1 MSRQRKTMRA
11 VVLQEQGGPE
21 KLVIR
26 KVAIPTPGPTGVL
39 IKVQYCG
46 IDGHD
51 SAIRSGIRRMD
62 FTPGMVQGHEM
73 SGTVV
78 AVGDQVSTLKP
89 GDSVC
94 NKVQYSCGLCDLCRM
109 GQESACQVFLR
120 AGLSVVDGGLAEY
133 AVCPENCAVLV
144 PDGVDMVD
152 AAVAGCA
159 VATPYHSVAEV
170 AQVRAGETVL
180 VTGAGGGLGM
190 HAIQLV
196 RLFGARAIG
205 WTRSESKRAA
215 IERVGIDHLICGA
228 GEQTPVWKQLL
239 ELTEGKGVDVVIDNV
254 GSAVFYDAFRGLAK
268 LGRYVMQGELEGKE
282 IHINPV
288 FIFGKGAKIIGS
300 ISHRLDELRKVLE
313 FIRAGKVKPVIGGVF
328 PLDDVQKV
336 HALLDEGAI
345 TGRAVMAL

>member
-11 VVLQEQGGPE
+11 VVLPEQGGPE

-26 KVAIPTPGPTGVL
+26 KVDIPAPGPTDVL

-46 IDGHD
+46 VDGHD
-51 SAIRSGIRRMD
+51 TAIRSGIRRID

-78 AVGDQVSTLKP
+78 AMGDQVSTLKP
-89 GDSVC
+89 GDLIC
-94 NKVQYSCGLCDLCRM
+94 NKTQPSCGLCDLCRM
-109 GQESACQVFLR
+109 GQESACLGNR
-120 AGLSVVDGGLAEY
+120 RSVVDGGLAEY
-133 AVCPENCAVLV
+133 AVCPEDCAVLV
-144 PDGVDMVD
+144 PEGVDMVD

-159 VATPYHSVAEV
+159 MATPFHSIAEV

-228 GEQTPVWKQLL
+228 GEQTPVWQQLL
-239 ELTEGKGVDVVIDNV
+239 ELTEGRGVDVVIDNV

-268 LGRYVMQGELEGKE
+268 LGRYVMLGELEGKE

-313 FIRAGKVKPVIGGVF
+313 FIQAGKVKPVIGGVF
-328 PLDDVQKV
+328 PLDEINKV